1 MPAFLQ
7 KFPFFSLVENE
18 QEALIAVETIACY
31 ATVEEREHLLPQII
45 RLKHDI
51 RVSQGGLK
59 LHTGLNNLL
68 AGYLALYGEFSDK
81 LVIMLSEDLQRFR
94 TETERL
100 EVLDIEPL
108 ICA

>member
-1 MPAFLQ
+1 MLAFLDRY
-7 KFPFFSLVENE
+7 PFFSLVETE
-18 QEALIAVETIACY
+18 QEALMAVETIACY
-31 ATVEEREHLLPQII
+31 ATADEREHLLPQII

-51 RVSQGGLK
+51 RVSQGGLT

-94 TETERL
+94 SDTEKL
-100 EVLDIEPL
+100 EVLDLEPL